1 VTNVDDREASH
12 RSAFA
17 HRTGPGGARISPT
30 SAANQEG
37 WPPNEANVLEPATW
51 RLELLI
57 AGDNIRAERTFVT
70 VTFDGTWPDP
80 GGFRDLGA
88 LRRPRA
94 LARDL
99 AALR

>member
-80 GGFRDLGA
+80 EGSAIWEHFVVHG
-88 LRRPRA
+88 PSPEIS
-94 LARDL
+94 